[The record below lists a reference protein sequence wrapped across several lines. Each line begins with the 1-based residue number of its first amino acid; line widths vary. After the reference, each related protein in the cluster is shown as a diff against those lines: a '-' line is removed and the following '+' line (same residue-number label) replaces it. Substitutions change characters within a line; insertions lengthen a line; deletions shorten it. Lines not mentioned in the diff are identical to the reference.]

1 MERARDRNESATFTV
16 DGDILSI
23 RGEID
28 VAVVDQFSAA
38 MHSLLSANP
47 GVQVRVDLQEVNFID
62 SSGLGVLVGA
72 NKRAAESGCTIRLEN
87 VQDSPA
93 KVFEIT
99 GLRSTFGLD

>member
-1 MERARDRNESATFTV
+1 MERERDRNESTTFTV
-16 DGDILSI
+16 DGDVLSI

-28 VAVVDQFSAA
+28 VAVADQFSAA
-38 MHSLLSANP
+38 MDALLDANP
-47 GVQVRVDLQEVNFID
+47 RALVRVDLQDVNFID

-72 NKRAAESGCTIRLEN
+72 NKRAAESGSTIRLEN
-87 VQDSPA
+87 VQNSPA

>member
-1 MERARDRNESATFTV
+1 MERTLDPNESTTFTV
-16 DGDILSI
+16 DGDALSI

-28 VAVVDQFSAA
+28 VAVVNEFSAA
-38 MHSLLSANP
+38 MDALLDANP
-47 GVQVRVDLQEVNFID
+47 GVQVRVDLREVSFID

-72 NKRAAESGCTIRLEN
+72 NKRASASGSTIRLEH

-99 GLRSTFGLD
+99 GLGHTFGLE